1 MIIRL
6 NGLRFFAFHGVH
18 PEERTLGRWFEV
30 DITIE
35 TAQIL
40 GSGDDLHLTLDYAD
54 VADFIKKKM
63 ALPRNLLETL
73 VSDIGQGVLNEYPLA
88 EVVKVRVSKL
98 LPPLGV
104 DCGSVT
110 VEDIFKR

>member
-30 DITIE
+30 DIEIK
-35 TAQIL
+35 TAHIL
-40 GSGDDLHLTLDYAD
+40 GRGDDLRLTLDYAD
-54 VADFIKKKM
+54 VANFVKKKM
-63 ALPRNLLETL
+63 AFPRNLLETL
-73 VSDIGQGVLNEYPLA
+73 VTDIGVGVLNEFPLA
-88 EVVKVRVSKL
+88 EVVKVKVSKL

-110 VEDIFKR
+110 VEDEFKR